1 MSDTKQSPKKQS
13 PKKQSHRS
21 PDFRYIPCDSVNLA
35 LGNNGIKLILG
46 VEELDGTSLD
56 LVGIHLTHRTAMFLK
71 AALEQSL
78 QHYEKETGIKLEEPE
93 LRPEEISGDSK

>member
-1 MSDTKQSPKKQS
+1 
-13 PKKQSHRS
+13 
-21 PDFRYIPCDSVNLA
+21 
-35 LGNNGIKLILG
+35 
-46 VEELDGTSLD
+46 
-56 LVGIHLTHRTAMFLK
+56 MFLK